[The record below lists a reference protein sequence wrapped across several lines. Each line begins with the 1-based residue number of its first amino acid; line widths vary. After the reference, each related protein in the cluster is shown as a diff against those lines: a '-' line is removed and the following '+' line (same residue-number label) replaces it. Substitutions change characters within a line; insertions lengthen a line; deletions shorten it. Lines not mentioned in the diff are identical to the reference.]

1 MWAPSEPNSLIA
13 DTEGEEVAWCTKP
26 GRGTRTIPPGA
37 LTGVQYMRTPDYIQV
52 VGFID
57 QTFINIA
64 EGDYG
69 GELDPHGADLRG
81 NPLGGLVY
89 TNAFNASNGD
99 NDTYTQAIEWH
110 NFMGGNSFCF
120 KVCDPAGANAANYCQ
135 HIYDRIGCA
144 YNAPNNAQNGTFEA
158 CLGDN
163 QDFPGIYTSDGQVV
177 TYTQPAESLGAIST
191 MPYTPVVPASSSCT
205 TFASADLYKEAIS
218 LFGTSSATAGAST
231 GAPAASATGSGKASG
246 SSGSAT
252 RSGSSAAASGSD
264 SASSARIVRMGW
276 GENGAASGIM
286 IGFVGML
293 MAGAALL

>member
-1 MWAPSEPNSLIA
+1 M
-13 DTEGEEVAWCTKP
+13 
-26 GRGTRTIPPGA
+26 
-37 LTGVQYMRTPDYIQV
+37 
-52 VGFID
+52 
-57 QTFINIA
+57 
-64 EGDYG
+64 
-69 GELDPHGADLRG
+69 
-81 NPLGGLVY
+81 
-89 TNAFNASNGD
+89 
-99 NDTYTQAIEWH
+99 
-110 NFMGGNSFCF
+110 
-120 KVCDPAGANAANYCQ
+120 
-135 HIYDRIGCA
+135 
-144 YNAPNNAQNGTFEA
+144 
-158 CLGDN
+158 GDN